1 MEDASFFEKQ
11 RALIKRQQ
19 RISNEFDAFI
29 QQTPIDTANPI
40 AWWLEDTQQRTFPRL
55 SRMAISVLSA
65 PAMSA
70 ESERVFSL
78 TRRTLSWDRLRLA
91 STTIEQ
97 IECQRS
103 WIKQGLV
110 SICYES
116 DACNE
121 DSDDDCSEGAGGE
134 TDDEA

>member
-1 MEDASFFEKQ
+1 MEEPSFFEKQ
-11 RALIKRQQ
+11 KALIKRRQ

-29 QQTPIDTANPI
+29 QQTPIDTADPI

-55 SRMAISVLSA
+55 SRMAVTVLSA

-91 STTIEQ
+91 STTVEQ

-121 DSDDDCSEGAGGE
+121 DSDDYSEGAEGE
-134 TDDEA
+134 TSDEA

>member
-1 MEDASFFEKQ
+1 
-11 RALIKRQQ
+11 
-19 RISNEFDAFI
+19 
-29 QQTPIDTANPI
+29 
-40 AWWLEDTQQRTFPRL
+40 
-55 SRMAISVLSA
+55 MAITVLSA

-97 IECQRS
+97 IECQRG

-116 DACNE
+116 DECNE

>member
-1 MEDASFFEKQ
+1 MENALFFEKQ
-11 RALIKRQQ
+11 KALIKRQQ

-29 QQTPIDTANPI
+29 QQTLIDTANPI

-55 SRMAISVLSA
+55 SRMAITVLSA

-91 STTIEQ
+91 SATI
-97 IECQRS
+97 
-103 WIKQGLV
+103 
-110 SICYES
+110 
-116 DACNE
+116 
-121 DSDDDCSEGAGGE
+121 
-134 TDDEA
+134 

>member
-1 MEDASFFEKQ
+1 
-11 RALIKRQQ
+11 
-19 RISNEFDAFI
+19 
-29 QQTPIDTANPI
+29 
-40 AWWLEDTQQRTFPRL
+40 
-55 SRMAISVLSA
+55 
-65 PAMSA
+65 MSA

-91 STTIEQ
+91 STTVEQ

-116 DACNE
+116 DVGDNE
-121 DSDDDCSEGAGGE
+121 DSDDCSDGAE
-134 TDDEA
+134 DEVSDEA